1 MTRRQLIWARILF
14 GVYLLTVAWLCFGQ
28 FDNTPDVPW
37 SFLGIPSDKVV
48 HFCMFLPF
56 PFLAYLAFDRYT
68 DKFWSSLLWTAVSLV
83 AGALVAAGTEI
94 GQARLTTYRSGDKND
109 FLADLLALAV
119 GSVIVFLLDIR
130 KQRKS

>member
-37 SFLGIPSDKVV
+37 SILGIPSDKIV

-68 DKFWSSLLWTAVSLV
+68 DKFWPSLLWTVASFV
-83 AGALVAAGTEI
+83 AGVLVAAGTEI

-119 GSVIVFLLDIR
+119 GSVIVFLIDIR

>member
-14 GVYLLTVAWLCFGQ
+14 GVYLVVVAWLCFGK
-28 FDNTPDVPW
+28 FSNTQNVPW
-37 SFLGIPSDKVV
+37 SILGIPSDKIV

-68 DKFWSSLLWTAVSLV
+68 DRFWSSLLWTVVSLV

-94 GQARLTTYRSGDKND
+94 GQARLTTYRGGDPND
-109 FLADLLALAV
+109 FKADFTAIAAC
-119 GSVIVFLLDIR
+119 SVIILVTILL
-130 KQRKS
+130 KHKK

>member
-14 GVYLLTVAWLCFGQ
+14 GVYLLVVAWLCFGK
-28 FDNTPDVPW
+28 FSSSHDVSW
-37 SFLGIPSDKVV
+37 SILGIPSDKIV

-68 DKFWSSLLWTAVSLV
+68 DRFWSSLLWTFVSFV

-94 GQARLTTYRSGDKND
+94 GQARLTTYRSGDPND
-109 FLADLLALAV
+109 FKADLLALTV
-119 GSVIVFLLDIR
+119 GSVIVFLIDIR

>member
-14 GVYLLTVAWLCFGQ
+14 GVYLAVVVWLCFGKFSNSQ
-28 FDNTPDVPW
+28 NVPW
-37 SFLGIPSDKVV
+37 SILGIPSDKIV

-68 DKFWSSLLWTAVSLV
+68 DRFWSSLLWTVGSFV

-94 GQARLTTYRSGDKND
+94 GQARLPRRRFGHRLSP
-109 FLADLLALAV
+109 
-119 GSVIVFLLDIR
+119 R
-130 KQRKS
+130 HP